1 MSNYILSKF
10 LNRSNKKLSHSLTFR
25 IAISILFLFIAI
37 LGIANLSYWLSGSEN
52 LDFSTVQGNAAPDR
66 QPQTAKSLHSI
77 AEWDTNNKIEFSQS
91 PTLDFRVANKF
102 LPVVKKRLPIN
113 PLVISPAHQ
122 AGPYGG
128 TWTRYGTSP
137 SDIGIFHHRL
147 AYDGLV
153 RWDPMGKKII
163 PNLATHWEVTDDG
176 RTYTFHLRQGVKWS
190 DGHPFTAEDIIFW
203 YQDVLLNPDLTP
215 VVPVEYQKKGQTVEV
230 TKLNDFTIRF
240 TFSAPSGLFLKRLAS
255 NLSYDIVYYPFH
267 YLKKFHPNHQT
278 NETIEKQVR
287 EGGKDFWYQV
297 FQDKHDYRNIDC
309 PRLWAWTV
317 SKPPPARPAEF
328 VRNPYYWKVDPD
340 GRQLP
345 YIDRITFDIY
355 DLETINIKAINGEIG
370 MQGRH
375 LTFQNYPLFMANQ
388 ERGGYKLRHWIDG
401 GDGTTAVVFN
411 LNHKDP
417 VLRSI
422 FNERDFRI
430 AMSLAINR
438 DAIREVAFLGVG
450 ESRQISPPPIS
461 LYHVPEHAYSYLEFD
476 PKESNRLLDGIGL
489 TQRDHRGIRLR
500 SDGKPIV
507 VNIETSST
515 MLGAGKMFEMIA
527 SDWRAIGI
535 DAKVKTQ
542 ARQLYAQRRNALL
555 CDVLVWGGAGEI
567 IPTLDPR
574 WFLPY
579 SMSSFHGLDY
589 ARWYRSGGKKG
600 TKPPKEMLKALDLFS
615 QLESTVDEEKQI
627 RIFKQ
632 IIRINLENLWVI
644 GTIGAIPQLFIVKND
659 FLNVPEVAVGCWPLR
674 TPGATAPE
682 SYAIDKGQI

>member
-1 MSNYILSKF
+1 MKKYILSKIV
-10 LNRSNKKLSHSLTFR
+10 NLSQSQLSQSFIFR
-25 IAISILFLFIAI
+25 LLVSVAGLFVAI
-37 LGIANLSYWLSGSEN
+37 LGLANLTYWMSGSEDQDFAKIISESSPNRNPLKAQN
-52 LDFSTVQGNAAPDR
+52 LHTV
-66 QPQTAKSLHSI
+66 T
-77 AEWDTNNKIEFSQS
+77 EWDLDNTTKFSQAPS
-91 PTLDFRVANKF
+91 LDDQVTKRK
-102 LPVVKKRLPIN
+102 LPSVDLRLPKN

-122 AGPYGG
+122 MGPYGG

-153 RWDPMGKKII
+153 RWDPMGQKIL
-163 PNLATHWEVTDDG
+163 PNLATSWEIEDNG
-176 RTYTFHLRQGVKWS
+176 RIYTFYLRQGVRWS
-190 DGHPFTAEDIIFW
+190 DGHPFTADDIIFW
-203 YQDVLLNPDLTP
+203 YTDVLQNADLTP
-215 VVPVEYQKKGQTVEV
+215 VVPIEFKKNGKIVKV
-230 TKLNDFTIRF
+230 TKLDDYTIRF

-255 NLSYDIVYYPFH
+255 NLSYDLVHYPLH
-267 YLKKFHPNHQT
+267 YLKKFHPNYQIT
-278 NETIEKQVR
+278 EEIENQIH
-287 EGGKDFWYQV
+287 ENGKDFWYQV
-297 FQDKHDYRNIDC
+297 FQDKHDYRNVEC

-317 SKPPPARPAEF
+317 NKPPPARPAEF
-328 VRNPYYWKVDPD
+328 IRNPYYWKVDPD

-375 LTFQNYPLFMANQ
+375 LTFQNYPIFMANQ

-401 GDGTTAVVFN
+401 GDGTTAIVFN

-417 VLRSI
+417 ILRSI
-422 FNERDFRI
+422 FNKRDFRI
-430 AMSLAINR
+430 AMSIAIDR
-438 DAIREVAFLGVG
+438 DAIREAAFLGIG

-461 LYHVPEHAYSYLEFD
+461 LYHVPEHAYAYLKFD
-476 PKESNRLLDGIGL
+476 PSKANRLLDKLGL
-489 TQRDHRGIRLR
+489 TQRDQRGIRLR
-500 SDGKPIV
+500 SDGQPIAI
-507 VNIETSST
+507 NIETSST

-527 SDWRAIGI
+527 ADWKSVGI

-579 SMSSFHGLDY
+579 SASSFHGLDF
-589 ARWYRSGGKKG
+589 ARWYRSGGEKG
-600 TKPPKEMLKALDLFS
+600 TQPPAEMLRALNLFS
-615 QLESTVDEEKQI
+615 EIENTIDEQEQI
-627 RIFKQ
+627 RLFKK
-632 IIRINLENLWVI
+632 IIDINFENLWVI
-644 GTIGAIPQLFIVKND
+644 GTVGGIPQLFIVND
-659 FLNVPEVAVGCWPLR
+659 NFRNVPEVAVGCWPLR

-682 SYAIDKGQI
+682 SYAIDED

>member
-1 MSNYILSKF
+1 MTKYLLSKIG
-10 LNRSNKKLSHSLTFR
+10 NRRNKKLSHSFIFRLAVSITALFVAIFGLSNLT
-25 IAISILFLFIAI
+25 
-37 LGIANLSYWLSGSEN
+37 YWLSGSED
-52 LDFSTVQGNAAPDR
+52 LDFSVVRSKLSPNR
-66 QPQTAKSLHSI
+66 QPLKAKALHTI
-77 AEWDTNNKIEFSQS
+77 AEWNADKIAEFSQAPS
-91 PTLDFRVANKF
+91 LDDQVFNDL
-102 LPVVKKRLPIN
+102 LPPVKHRLPTN

-122 AGPYGG
+122 TGPYGG

-153 RWDPMGKKII
+153 RWDPMGQKIL
-163 PNLATHWEVTDDG
+163 PNLVTHWNVTDEG
-176 RTYTFHLRQGVKWS
+176 RTYTFYLRQGVKWS
-190 DGHPFTAEDIIFW
+190 DGHPFTADDIIFW
-203 YQDVLLNPDLTP
+203 YQDVLLNADLTP
-215 VVPVEYQKKGQTVEV
+215 VVPVEYQKNGKTVEV
-230 TKLNDFTIRF
+230 TKLDDFTIRF
-240 TFSAPSGLFLKRLAS
+240 TFSTPSGLFLKRLAS
-255 NLSYDIVYYPFH
+255 NLSYNLVHYPSH
-267 YLKKFHPNHQT
+267 YLKRFHPNYQT
-278 NETIEKQVR
+278 VEEIEKHAH
-287 EGGKDFWYQV
+287 ENGKDFWYQV
-297 FQDKHDYRNIDC
+297 FQDKHDYRNVDC

-328 VRNPYYWKVDPD
+328 IRNPYYWKVDPD

-375 LTFQNYPLFMANQ
+375 LTFQNYPIFMANQ
-388 ERGGYKLRHWIDG
+388 ERGEYKLRHWIDG

-422 FNERDFRI
+422 FNKRDFRI
-430 AMSLAINR
+430 AMSLAIDR
-438 DAIREVAFLGVG
+438 DAIREAAFLGVG

-461 LYHVPEHAYSYLEFD
+461 LYHVPEHAYGYLEFN
-476 PKESNRLLDGIGL
+476 PEESNRLLDGIGL
-489 TQRDHRGIRLR
+489 TQVDQRGIRLR
-500 SDGKPIV
+500 PDGQPIK

-527 SDWRAIGI
+527 ANWRAVGV
-535 DAKVKTQ
+535 DAKVKSQ

-589 ARWYRSGGKKG
+589 ARWYRSGGTKG
-600 TKPPKEMLKALDLFS
+600 TKPPKEMLRALELFT
-615 QLESTVDEEKQI
+615 QLESTIDEQEQI
-627 RIFKQ
+627 RLFKQ
-632 IIRINLENLWVI
+632 IIKINLENLWVI
-644 GTIGAIPQLFIVKND
+644 GTVGAIPQLFIVNNN
-659 FLNVPEVAVGCWPLR
+659 FRNVPEVAVGCWPLR

-682 SYAIDKGQI
+682 SYAIDKG

>member
-1 MSNYILSKF
+1 MIKHTLLKIANQQDTK
-10 LNRSNKKLSHSLTFR
+10 LNRSFTFR
-25 IAISILFLFIAI
+25 LFVSILFLFIGVCG
-37 LGIANLSYWLSGSEN
+37 LANLTFWLSGSEE
-52 LDFSTVQGNAAPDR
+52 LDFSTVSAKPSPNR
-66 QPQTAKSLHSI
+66 QPLKAKALHTI
-77 AEWDTNNKIEFSQS
+77 EEWDSNKVTEFSQA
-91 PTLDFRVANKF
+91 PTLDNHVLNNL
-102 LPVVKKRLPIN
+102 LPSVEDRLPTN

-122 AGPYGG
+122 TGPYGG

-147 AYDGLV
+147 AYDGLI
-153 RWDPMGKKII
+153 RWDPMGQKIL
-163 PNLATHWEVTDDG
+163 PNLATHWDVTNDG
-176 RTYTFHLRQGVKWS
+176 QTYTFYLRRGVKWS
-190 DGHPFTAEDIIFW
+190 DGHPFTSDDIIFW
-203 YQDVLLNPDLTP
+203 YKDVLLNAELTP
-215 VVPVEYQKKGQTVEV
+215 VVPVEYQKNGKTVGV
-230 TKLNDFTIRF
+230 TKLDDFTIRF
-240 TFSAPSGLFLKRLAS
+240 TFSGPSGLFLKRLAS
-255 NLSYDIVYYPFH
+255 NLSYNLVYYPFH
-267 YLKKFHPNHQT
+267 YLKNFHPNYQT
-278 NETIEKQVR
+278 VEKIEKQIQ
-287 EGGKDFWYQV
+287 ESGKDFWYQV

-328 VRNPYYWKVDPD
+328 IRNPYYWKVDPD

-375 LTFQNYPLFMANQ
+375 LTFQNYPIFMANQ
-388 ERGGYKLRHWIDG
+388 ERGGYQLRHWIDG

-411 LNHKDP
+411 LNHKDL

-422 FNERDFRI
+422 FNKRDFRI
-430 AMSLAINR
+430 AMSLAIDR
-438 DAIREVAFLGVG
+438 DAIREAAFLGVG

-461 LYHVPEHAYSYLEFD
+461 TYHVPEHAYAYLEFD
-476 PKESNRLLDGIGL
+476 PEKSNRLLDDIGL
-489 TQRDHRGIRLR
+489 TQRNQTGIRLR
-500 SDGKPIV
+500 PDGKPIEI
-507 VNIETSST
+507 NIETSST

-527 SDWRAIGI
+527 ANWKSIGI

-579 SMSSFHGLDY
+579 SASSFHALDF
-589 ARWYRSGGKKG
+589 ARWYRSGGKRG
-600 TKPPKEMLKALDLFS
+600 TRPPKEMLRALNLFT
-615 QLESTVDEEKQI
+615 QLESTIDEEEQI
-627 RIFKQ
+627 KIFKK
-632 IIRINLENLWVI
+632 IIKINHENMWVI
-644 GTIGAIPQLFIVKND
+644 GTVGAIPQLFIVNND
-659 FLNVPEVAVGCWPLR
+659 FRNVPEVAVGCWPLR

-682 SYAIDKGQI
+682 SYAIDQG